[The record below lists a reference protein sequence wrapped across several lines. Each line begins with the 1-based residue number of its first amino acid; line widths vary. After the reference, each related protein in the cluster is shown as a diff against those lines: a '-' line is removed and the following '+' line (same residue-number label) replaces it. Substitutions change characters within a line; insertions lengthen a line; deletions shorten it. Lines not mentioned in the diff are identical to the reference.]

1 MHRRSIL
8 RAIGAAA
15 LPPATLAGFDAAAQT
30 PRVITFVVPFTPGT
44 GPDAIARIVGPRLAA
59 RLGASAVVENKAGA
73 SGNIGTDFVAKAK
86 PDGSTLLATVNTFTI
101 TPALYPNLPYNP
113 LADFAPIGKVA
124 VSNVALVVNA
134 GLPVQNFQALVA
146 LARAKPGS
154 LNYGS
159 PGNGTPQ
166 HLAMEVLKQRY
177 GLYIVHVPYRGAAG
191 ANTDLLGGQIQMA
204 MLPVHTAL
212 PFVKS
217 GKLRMLAVS
226 GDTRSAFAPDIP
238 SLGELG
244 AGNVDLSLYFW
255 LAAPAGMPADQ
266 VANLNR
272 ELVAVIATP
281 EVKEQFT
288 AQGLVPQTS
297 SPAQIGEAIRRDIE
311 RWKRFVAEKKI
322 TVD

>member
-1 MHRRSIL
+1 MLRRVFL
-8 RAIGAAA
+8 RGIGLAAMM
-15 LPPATLAGFDAAAQT
+15 LPACFEASAQT
-30 PRVITFVVPFTPGT
+30 PRVITLVVPFTPGT
-44 GPDAIARIVGPRLAA
+44 GPDAIARIVGPRLGA
-59 RLGASAVVENKAGA
+59 RLGASVVVENKAGA

-101 TPALYPNLPYNP
+101 TPALYKNLPYNP

-124 VSNVALVVNA
+124 VSNIALVVNA
-134 GLPVQNFQALVA
+134 AVPAPNFEALLA
-146 LARAKPGS
+146 LARARPGG

-159 PGNGTPQ
+159 PGSGTPQ
-166 HLAMEVLKQRY
+166 HLAMEVLKKRY
-177 GLYIVHVPYRGAAG
+177 GLDILHVPYKGAAG

-212 PFVKS
+212 PFVKA

-226 GDTRSAFAPDIP
+226 GDTRSTFAPDIP

-266 VANLNR
+266 VAHLNR
-272 ELVAVIATP
+272 ELVAVLAIP
-281 EVKEQFT
+281 EVKEMFA
-288 AQGLVPQTS
+288 AQGLIPDTG
-297 SPAQIGEAIRRDIE
+297 SPAQIADTIRRDIE
-311 RWKRFVAEKKI
+311 RWKRFVAEQNI

>member
-15 LPPATLAGFDAAAQT
+15 LPPALLAGFDAGAQA

-73 SGNIGTDFVAKAK
+73 SGNIGTDYVAKAK

-113 LADFAPIGKVA
+113 LTDFAPIGKVA

-134 GLPVQNFQALVA
+134 GLPAQNFGALVA

-166 HLAMEVLKQRY
+166 HLAMEVLKKRY
-177 GLYIVHVPYRGAAG
+177 GLYIVHVPYKGAAG

-212 PFVKS
+212 PFVKA

-266 VANLNR
+266 VAHLNR
-272 ELVAVIATP
+272 ELLAVLAMP

-288 AQGLVPQTS
+288 AQGLVPQSS
-297 SPAQIGEAIRRDIE
+297 SPAQISETIRRDIE
-311 RWKRFVAEKKI
+311 RWKRFVAEQKI